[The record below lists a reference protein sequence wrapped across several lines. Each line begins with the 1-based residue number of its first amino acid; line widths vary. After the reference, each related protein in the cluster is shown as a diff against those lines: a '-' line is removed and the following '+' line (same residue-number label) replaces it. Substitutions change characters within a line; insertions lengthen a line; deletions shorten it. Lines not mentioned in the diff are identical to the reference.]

1 MSKPSLAKH
10 LVPFSFVCS
19 EKYNNFATGRI
30 QQIVYMKKEYVKPTV
45 SVQKLECEGMLLSF
59 SVAETDKTDV
69 YNESTDGPVL

>member
-1 MSKPSLAKH
+1 
-10 LVPFSFVCS
+10 
-19 EKYNNFATGRI
+19 
-30 QQIVYMKKEYVKPTV
+30 MKKEYVKPIV